1 MFYNKKWQFTKKT
14 QTYNYPFPFTV
25 VSTKVQAECCFGA
38 LLETS
43 DTFSSELNVFSF

>member
-1 MFYNKKWQFTKKT
+1 MFYNKKWQLTKET

-25 VSTKVQAECCFGA
+25 VCTKVQTECCFGA
-38 LLETS
+38 LLEIS